1 VLAHWLRLVV
11 GAAALTLFRYLMLPV
26 SLASLT
32 FFGFD
37 RVMIELHKR
46 DLQTALVQAAQ
57 ADTPQTRFAPPEQRL
72 RQALRSEAER
82 ARKRN
87 EANDWN
93 LREKADGLEVSVA
106 ATYRTR
112 FARYMGEPEWP
123 APFRMSF
130 GIRK

>member
-1 VLAHWLRLVV
+1 M
-11 GAAALTLFRYLMLPV
+11 TLFRYLMLPV

-46 DLQTALVQAAQ
+46 DLQVALTQAAQ

-82 ARKRN
+82 ARKRG
-87 EANDWN
+87 EAYVWN
-93 LREKADGLEVSVA
+93 LREKADALEVSVD

-112 FARYMGEPEWP
+112 FAKYMGEPEWQ
-123 APFRMSF
+123 APFKVSF
-130 GIRK
+130 GIRN